1 MHGQATTAARLP
13 IALDDRAR
21 MSIVFPVLN
30 DDAIVA
36 DREMDATA
44 ERMMMMMMMTLM
56 AKLLLP
62 NLGIFD
68 LMADT
73 IPIVLQVETTH
84 TLHGHNFKPAYSHLV
99 LMDKLQTPT

>member
-44 ERMMMMMMMTLM
+44 ERMMMMTLM

-99 LMDKLQTPT
+99 LMLMDKLQTPT